1 MIDEITVTASRSGA
15 RGRAPRGLVRLGT
28 FPGTI
33 VPGWVSWSVSNNS
46 YFEADTFRT
55 VFAVKKLPSA
65 NDANWFST
73 QKEIFA
79 EVLAGFPQDP
89 ANPTPG
95 ELNSLIYGRV
105 DNINYN
111 PRDGLITLTGRD
123 LTAAFI
129 DAKIADEFQNQTSS
143 DIATL
148 LAGNHGLTPQVTE
161 TSTFVG
167 TYYTQDQVSLTADRS
182 EWDLLCLLARQEGFV
197 VFVTGQTLYFGPNP
211 RSTDNPLVVNWQ
223 KPSAT
228 NGSPIANVKGISFD
242 RSLTVAKGITVTARS
257 PSLTRKTPVTQS
269 YPSAAKNIGA
279 GKSSPF
285 GATQQYF
292 FTLPAGKTPVEVEA
306 YAKAKYDDIISH
318 EMKLSIHLPADA
330 TLDISK
336 VITVQGTGTAY
347 DQTYFPR
354 LITRDMDLDGGYNMV
369 VEAQNSSPDEA
380 PQS

>member
-15 RGRAPRGLVRLGT
+15 RSRQPRGLVRLGT

-46 YFEADTFRT
+46 YFEADTFRI
-55 VFAVKKLPSA
+55 VFAVKQLPSA

-95 ELNSLIYGRV
+95 ELTSLIYGRV

-111 PRDGLITLTGRD
+111 PRDGLITVTGRD

-129 DAKIADEFQNQTSS
+129 DAKIAAEFQNKTSS
-143 DIATL
+143 DIATM
-148 LAGNHGLTPQVTE
+148 LAKNHGLTAQVTE
-161 TSTFVG
+161 TSTLVG

-211 RSTDNPLVVNWQ
+211 RSTDNPFVVNWQ
-223 KPSAT
+223 QPSAT
-228 NGSPIANVKGISFD
+228 NGSPIANVKGITFD

-269 YPSAAKNIGA
+269 YPSAAKSIGA

-318 EMKLSIHLPADA
+318 EMKLSMHLPADA
-330 TLDISK
+330 TMDISK
-336 VITVQGTGTAY
+336 TISVQGTRTAY

-369 VEAQNSSPDEA
+369 VEAQNSSPDES